1 MTDSQDPMIHEDAL
15 PGHESGLEPKPE
27 WAPRYAGSGR
37 LAGKVALITGA
48 DSGIGRA
55 VAALYAREGADVAIL
70 YLSEHDDAGRTA
82 DIVRG
87 EGRRAITIAGDIGD
101 KAFCDRAVAE
111 TIEKLGQIDIFV
123 NNAGEQ
129 HPDKD
134 ITDITEEQLRR
145 TFQTNIFG
153 MFFLTQAVRPHLRQG
168 AAIINCTSVTMYQ
181 GSKELLDY
189 SSTKG
194 AITAFTRSLSENLVG
209 EGIRVNAVAPGPI
222 WTPLNPCGGASPEK
236 LAHFGE
242 QTPMGRPGQPNE
254 VAPSFLF
261 LACEDS
267 SYMSGQVLHPNGGTI
282 VNG

>member
-1 MTDSQDPMIHEDAL
+1 MSETEEMIREDAL
-15 PGHESGLEPKPE
+15 PGHESALEPKPE
-27 WAPRYAGSGR
+27 WQPRYPGSGR
-37 LAGKVALITGA
+37 LKDRVALITGA

-70 YLSEHDDAGRTA
+70 YLCEHDDAEKTA

-87 EGRRAITIAGDIGD
+87 EGREALTIAGDIGD
-101 KAFCDRAVAE
+101 KDFCDKAVAQV
-111 TIEKLGQIDIFV
+111 IEKFGRLDIVV

-153 MFFLTQAVRPHLRQG
+153 MFFLTQAARPHLKEG
-168 AAIINCTSVTMYQ
+168 AAIVNCTSVTMYQ

-222 WTPLNPCGGASPEK
+222 WTPLNPCGGATEEK
-236 LAHFGE
+236 LKSFGE
-242 QTPMGRPGQPNE
+242 NTPMGRPGQPNE
-254 VAPSFLF
+254 VAPAFLF
-261 LACEDS
+261 LACDDS